1 MSIDATTPAE
11 PKASAS
17 ATRRIALFSD
27 VHGNLEGLDRVLADI
42 AASGIHERFCLG
54 DLVGYGPDPAG
65 VIARI
70 RELDIPTIRGN
81 YDDGVGAHRGD
92 CGCSFATEAERACGI
107 LSYETTVRALS
118 TTERAWLAELP
129 LELRLEHRGL
139 RILLTHG
146 SPRRIN
152 EYLTPDLRPEL
163 LLQLAEDARADVVCV
178 GHVHIPY
185 HRRIERAGGGGPVHF
200 ICVGSVGKPKDGD
213 PRSAWVELLLGD
225 DGSVDTAVHRV

>member
-92 CGCSFATEAERACGI
+92 CGCSYASEADRARGI
-107 LSYETTVRALS
+107 LSYETTIRSLS
-118 TTERAWLAELP
+118 ATERKWLAYLP
-129 LELRLEHRGL
+129 LQLRLEHLGL
-139 RILLTHG
+139 RMLLTHG

-152 EYLTPDLRPEL
+152 EYLTQDLHPDL

-185 HRRIERAGGGGPVHF
+185 HRRIARAGGEDVHF
-200 ICVGSVGKPKDGD
+200 ICVGSVGDPRDGD
-213 PRSAWVELLLGD
+213 PRSAWVELLLRD
-225 DGSVDTAVHRV
+225 DGSVETEIHRL